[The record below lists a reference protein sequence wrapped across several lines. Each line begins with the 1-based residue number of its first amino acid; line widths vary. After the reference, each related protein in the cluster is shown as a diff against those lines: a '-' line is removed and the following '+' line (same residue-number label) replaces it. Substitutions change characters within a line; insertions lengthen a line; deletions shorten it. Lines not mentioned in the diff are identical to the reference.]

1 MPNIFVEVPAVRG
14 RMGTNTYYTANFPL
28 GMVVKLFQYDP
39 AAMAALP
46 VEERHQRALKSAR
59 VPEIARYVTEHD
71 DYIFSSITVSVN
83 ADELKFTSS
92 PLDPNVGM
100 LRVPLEVEW
109 IINDGQHRVAGIHRA
124 LSERADL
131 KDDTLSVVILCD
143 PDLERCQQ
151 IFSDLNRTVQKTSA
165 SLDIAFDRRSP
176 MNRLT
181 NAVVD
186 RSRLFK
192 DKTDKERVSL
202 STRSK
207 PFSTLSAVRAANIQ
221 LIGMLKDENMPD
233 AELQREVDKAVEF
246 WDLVTDIVEP
256 WTDIADG
263 ALDPAFARQDYISSY
278 TIALWAVASAGRTA
292 QEAGPDWRASL
303 GELAKMDWLKE
314 NQEWQGICMLGDEV
328 VTRQP
333 TRKATADLLRWKMGL
348 GPEPTR
354 VLDIEDEGG
363 LIDD

>member
-1 MPNIFVEVPAVRG
+1 M
-14 RMGTNTYYTANFPL
+14 
-28 GMVVKLFQYDP
+28 
-39 AAMAALP
+39 
-46 VEERHQRALKSAR
+46 
-59 VPEIARYVTEHD
+59 
-71 DYIFSSITVSVN
+71 SVN

>member
-28 GMVVKLFQYDP
+28 GMVVKLFQFDP
-39 AAMAALP
+39 AAMPALP

-59 VPEIARYVTEHD
+59 VPEIARYVIEHD

-83 ADELKFTSS
+83 AEDLRFTSS
-92 PLDPNVGM
+92 SLDPNVGM
-100 LRVPLEVEW
+100 LRVPLETEW

-124 LSERADL
+124 LTERADL

-143 PDLERCQQ
+143 LDLERCQQ

-186 RSRLFK
+186 RALLFK
-192 DKTDKERVSL
+192 GKTDKERVSL
-202 STRSK
+202 SIRSK

-221 LIGMLKDENMPD
+221 LIGLLKDENISEAD
-233 AELQREVDKAVEF
+233 LLRHVDRAVDF
-246 WDLVTDIVEP
+246 WDHVTDIVTP
-256 WTDIADG
+256 WRDIADG
-263 ALDPAFARQDYISSY
+263 TLDPALAREDFISSY
-278 TIALWAVASAGRTA
+278 AIILWAVASAGRTA
-292 QEAGPDWRASL
+292 QESNPDWRASMRQ
-303 GELAKMDWLKE
+303 LAQLDWLKGCPI
-314 NQEWQGICMLGDEV
+314 WQGICMSGDDV

-333 TRKATADLLRWKMGL
+333 TRTATADLLRWKMGI
-348 GPEPTR
+348 GPKPEP
-354 VLDIEDEGG
+354 VLWVDQDDETIEV
-363 LIDD
+363 

>member
-28 GMVVKLFQYDP
+28 GMVVKLFQFDP
-39 AAMAALP
+39 AAMPALP
-46 VEERHQRALKSAR
+46 VEERHQRTLKSAR
-59 VPEIARYVTEHD
+59 VPEIARYVVEHD

-83 ADELKFTSS
+83 ADELRFTSS

-100 LRVPLEVEW
+100 LRVPLETEW

-124 LSERADL
+124 LGDKADL

-186 RSRLFK
+186 RVLLFK

-207 PFSTLSAVRAANIQ
+207 PFSTLSAVRAANVQ
-221 LIGMLKDENMPD
+221 LIGLLKDENISE
-233 AELQREVDKAVEF
+233 AELLQHVDRAVEF
-246 WDLVTDIVEP
+246 WDLVTDIITP
-256 WTDIADG
+256 WRAIADG
-263 ALDPAFARQDYISSY
+263 ALDPALARQDYISSY
-278 TIALWAVASAGRTA
+278 AIILWALASAGRTA
-292 QEAGPDWRASL
+292 QGASPDWRTSMQ
-303 GELAKMDWLKE
+303 ELAKLNWLKASE
-314 NQEWQGICMLGDEV
+314 AWQGICMDEDEV

-333 TRKATADLLRWKMGL
+333 TRKATAELLRWKMGL
-348 GPEPTR
+348 GPEPAP
-354 VLDIEDEGG
+354 VLGIDEEDGPTDE
-363 LIDD
+363 